1 MALSTGKAGNSR
13 PLTRSDWV
21 RAALEAIVE
30 AGIGAV
36 AVEPLA
42 LRLGTTKGSFYH
54 HFDNRE
60 ALIVAALEE
69 WERTQNEAVFERLR
83 LIPDPAER
91 LRAVMAGALADR
103 AGAMRD
109 VALLGSATHPLVQ
122 TFVKRVTERRLEYI
136 AQMYVELGLPE
147 GRAQHRALLLYSA
160 YLGLYDYLR
169 AGISVGMDDVELRAY
184 AEEFLATLVPPAL
197 TGEGMPR
204 GGSARDGGRAARSA
218 PR

>member
-1 MALSTGKAGNSR
+1 
-13 PLTRSDWV
+13 V

-30 AGIGAV
+30 AGIAGV
-36 AVEPLA
+36 VVEPLA

-54 HFDNRE
+54 HFENRE

-69 WERTQNEAVFERLR
+69 WERTQNQAVFERLQ

-109 VALLGSATHPLVQ
+109 VALLGSATHPLVR
-122 TFVKRVTERRLEYI
+122 TFVERVTARRLEYI
-136 AQMYVELGLPE
+136 AQVYVELGLPK
-147 GRAQHRALLLYSA
+147 GRARHRALLLYSA

-169 AGISVGMDDVELRAY
+169 AGISAGMDDTELRAY
-184 AEEFLATLVPPAL
+184 AEEFLATLVPTAL
-197 TGEGMPR
+197 TAARGPR
-204 GGSARDGGRAARSA
+204 GGPLRDRGLAARSSPPVTDA
-218 PR
+218 RDR